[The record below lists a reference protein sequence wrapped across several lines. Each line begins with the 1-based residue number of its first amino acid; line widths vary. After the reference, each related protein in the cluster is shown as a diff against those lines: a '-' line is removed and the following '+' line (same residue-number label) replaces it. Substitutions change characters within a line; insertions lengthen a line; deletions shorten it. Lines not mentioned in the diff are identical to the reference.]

1 MLEDLMEHLLVFE
14 GFSPEQLALLRP
26 LFTLFYFPAGIAL
39 FEQGDSAECFF
50 LLTEGEAAIR
60 YKPEDGPQLD
70 VAHVRPVAVVGWSAA
85 IGTPRYTSSAV
96 CLTNSQVLRVSPTS
110 LRQLYETDPI
120 TGAMFLERLATLIE
134 ARLRSKHPQL
144 MALLEQGL
152 SVKLD
157 RPVLAS

>member
-1 MLEDLMEHLLVFE
+1 MGQLLIFN
-14 GFSPEQLALLRP
+14 GFSTGQLALLRP
-26 LFTLFYFPAGIAL
+26 LFTLFYFPTGISL
-39 FEQGDSAECFF
+39 FEQGDPAECIFI
-50 LLTEGEAAIR
+50 LTDGEVAIR

-70 VAHVRPVAVVGWSAA
+70 VTHVRPVAVVGWSAA
-85 IGTPRYTSSAV
+85 IGTSKYTSSAV
-96 CLTNSQVLRVSPTS
+96 CLTSCQVLRVKATS
-110 LRQLYETDPI
+110 LRQLYKSDPN